1 MDPLAEKKL
10 QKKIYNTLRNGNHLY
25 CRWYILYKVE

>member
-10 QKKIYNTLRNGNHLY
+10 QKKIYNTLRNDNHLY
-25 CRWYILYKVE
+25 CLVVYII